1 MTRLFSIIRKP
12 GGGTDGNVVSKPAE
26 NIFNILVYYCQNQYR
41 VTWDTDHSLVTLV
54 NLCALCGKREIKKYW
69 DLTVTE
75 YIKPVFKDM
84 PKTFE
89 MMEELLSKAWGD
101 SGVPLNYVIRTGFFP
116 AYGADEL
123 GSNYTSKDADMIACA
138 PILLELGVGVEEM
151 GPFCDL
157 FQFNQKKVYDI
168 LFTIFSATEAWVYL
182 NTSHKEKR
190 VSKLFL
196 DLYMH

>member
-1 MTRLFSIIRKP
+1 MFRRIKVSNDDAMELVTRQVINSIKDIKTLTQDRVTCLCLIIRKP

-26 NIFNILVYYCQNQYR
+26 NIFNLLVYYCQNQYR

-89 MMEELLSKAWGD
+89 MIEELLSKARGV
-101 SGVPLNYVIRTGFFP
+101 SGVPLNYVIRAGFSP
-116 AYGADEL
+116 AGGAD
-123 GSNYTSKDADMIACA
+123 N
-138 PILLELGVGVEEM
+138 P
-151 GPFCDL
+151 
-157 FQFNQKKVYDI
+157 
-168 LFTIFSATEAWVYL
+168 
-182 NTSHKEKR
+182 
-190 VSKLFL
+190 
-196 DLYMH
+196 